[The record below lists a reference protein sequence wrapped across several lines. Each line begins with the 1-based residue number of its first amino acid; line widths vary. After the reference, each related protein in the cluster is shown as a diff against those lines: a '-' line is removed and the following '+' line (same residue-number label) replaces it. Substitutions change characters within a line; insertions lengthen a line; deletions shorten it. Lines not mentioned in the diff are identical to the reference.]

1 MKFSEAIQKARQ
13 QVAAS
18 LIADSKRRQ
27 RAAASIFSGN
37 SEPIRYETGFS
48 EQLSSERVRFRVIR
62 YGAAVSITE
71 SCRNGDFVAN
81 Q

>member
-18 LIADSKRRQ
+18 LIAD